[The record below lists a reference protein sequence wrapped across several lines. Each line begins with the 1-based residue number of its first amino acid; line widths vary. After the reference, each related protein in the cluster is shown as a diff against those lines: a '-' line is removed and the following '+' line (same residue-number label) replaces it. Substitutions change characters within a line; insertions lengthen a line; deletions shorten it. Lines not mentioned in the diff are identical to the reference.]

1 MIPQVTSKGQAGTPR
16 SVWVTRKH
24 CRCQGC
30 NLTEGTGERR
40 RIGKPDLWKDGCDR
54 IAFGKRSRRQ
64 FVAGQ
69 SLRTGRPPAPFG
81 AVRRAKWSGLVR
93 PNATW
98 RCCPA
103 DRARIGSGCG
113 GPTAPLTGPEAL
125 DFGALARI
133 AAEVTGRQ
141 IRQEVLTDAE
151 LRGQA
156 GARAAGSG
164 RGSYDLAP
172 GGVLPAADHAGPD
185 FSRPDRLDRVA
196 SDQVQGRYAL
206 VQGDEGERPHV
217 QHRAK
222 PAGMGRHGKA
232 TKAEKAPG

>member
-1 MIPQVTSKGQAGTPR
+1 LANPTSGEAARSHCLWQEVATP
-16 SVWVTRKH
+16 
-24 CRCQGC
+24 
-30 NLTEGTGERR
+30 
-40 RIGKPDLWKDGCDR
+40 
-54 IAFGKRSRRQ
+54 
-64 FVAGQ
+64 
-69 SLRTGRPPAPFG
+69 
-81 AVRRAKWSGLVR
+81 VRRWSEPAHRQAPCPLWRGQEGEVVGIGPPERHMAVPSRGQGQDRVGVR
-93 PNATW
+93 
-98 RCCPA
+98 
-103 DRARIGSGCG
+103 
-113 GPTAPLTGPEAL
+113 GPTAPLTGPAAL

-151 LRGQA
+151 LRAQA

-164 RGSYDLAP
+164 RGSYNFAP

-185 FSRPDRLDRVA
+185 FSRLDRLDRVA

-217 QHRAK
+217 QRRAK

-232 TKAEKAPG
+232 TKAEKAFG